1 MSPPA
6 TGTLT
11 DHIQQF
17 RHNGPPGTREAH
29 CFARTAFQASGLRA
43 VQRPDVA
50 GRSRPSA
57 TRARESCGW
66 RTCDEPG
73 G

>member
-1 MSPPA
+1 MSRPA

-43 VQRPDVA
+43 VQRHASP
-50 GRSRPSA
+50 RL
-57 TRARESCGW
+57 
-66 RTCDEPG
+66 RTSTPG
-73 G
+73 GNSITEAGSLP